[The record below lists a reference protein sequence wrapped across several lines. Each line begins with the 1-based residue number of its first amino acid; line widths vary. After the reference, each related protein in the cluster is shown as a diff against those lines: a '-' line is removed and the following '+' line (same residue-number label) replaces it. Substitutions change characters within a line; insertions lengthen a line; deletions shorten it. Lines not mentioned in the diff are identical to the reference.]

1 MGKSALCLILAVIA
15 IGTGSVDAAFVI
27 KLKNGNEFVTARYWQ
42 DGSQVL
48 FDVYGGVFGVEKA
61 FVVKIDR
68 SDKPLSLVVDAP
80 HSPEE
85 KSPASGVII
94 RSETN
99 NSAFK
104 NDQSK
109 IKRVSDD
116 PIIKEFEA
124 VKQRFATINEMLT
137 SELDEFSK
145 DVAGLKRRIQSSSA
159 PNDYFKEFTELHNIG
174 DHLEDVLKERNQ

>member
-85 KSPASGVII
+85 KSPVSVVGSEANKSAS
-94 RSETN
+94 N
-99 NSAFK
+99 NNA
-104 NDQSK
+104 SK